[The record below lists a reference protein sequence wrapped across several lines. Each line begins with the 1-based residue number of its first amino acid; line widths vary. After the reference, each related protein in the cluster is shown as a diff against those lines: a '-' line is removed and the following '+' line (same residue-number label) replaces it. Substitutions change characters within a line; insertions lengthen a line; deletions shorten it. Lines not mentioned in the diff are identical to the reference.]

1 MSHIAPFIVSRVFDA
16 PRKLVYQVHVEPR
29 HLSRWTLPPKA
40 RELGSVLDFR
50 VGGTHHYGYTGP
62 DGAELWGLRV
72 FREIAPNERV
82 VHVQSFSNRA
92 GALSRHPLALTW
104 PLKMLA
110 TTTFED
116 AGEGKTKVTVFW
128 LPFEADESEMATFDA
143 ARAQM
148 EQGFNGMFDG
158 LSAYLAATDKEIQ
171 ISRWL
176 KSPRALVW
184 RMLTEPVHV
193 NAWWGPNGFKNVDVV
208 QHLRVGGEWKFRML
222 GPDGAVYP
230 NLCTYLEI
238 TKPAR
243 LVFDHGD
250 GEQVLFRQTVLLDE
264 EGEGTRI
271 TLLLSCKSRK
281 FRDSAVEFAIEG
293 GEQTLAK
300 LETYLRGQRGSNAE
314 VALAGC
320 VGG

>member
-1 MSHIAPFIVSRVFDA
+1 
-16 PRKLVYQVHVEPR
+16 
-29 HLSRWTLPPKA
+29 
-40 RELGSVLDFR
+40 
-50 VGGTHHYGYTGP
+50 
-62 DGAELWGLRV
+62 
-72 FREIAPNERV
+72 
-82 VHVQSFSNRA
+82 
-92 GALSRHPLALTW
+92 
-104 PLKMLA
+104 MLA
-110 TTTFED
+110 TAMFED
-116 AGEGKTKVTVFW
+116 TGDGKTKVTVFW

-238 TKPAR
+238 TEPAR
-243 LVFDHGD
+243 LVLDHGD
-250 GEQVLFRQTVLLDE
+250 WEQVLFRQAVLSDE
-264 EGEGTRI
+264 EGEGTRLKAVSRHLQSLKRTFAVNEKA
-271 TLLLSCKSRK
+271 TLRLLSLDVLGATCLYGPL
-281 FRDSAVEFAIEG
+281 G
-293 GEQTLAK
+293 GWP
-300 LETYLRGQRGSNAE
+300 
-314 VALAGC
+314 
-320 VGG
+320 